1 MQGLQDA
8 LSDWKVWWFSAA
20 LIVQYVAFSFVI
32 YFPTIVATLGYDT
45 TVTLLL
51 SAPPGVLST
60 IISFV
65 LSRYSDKKR
74 KRYIYILAPCAIVAL
89 GFIISICTMNMAAR
103 YISMFLMSQT
113 AAGQMVL
120 WGWINNTF
128 SREPAKR
135 AAAIAMISGLSQTG
149 NIIGS
154 FVWPPTWGPT
164 YRYSYAVCLAA
175 LGVSTTMYGMMH
187 LHLKR
192 LNQRMEQDER
202 DGKGIKELLGPVGFR
217 YLV

>member
-1 MQGLQDA
+1 MQGMQDA
-8 LSDWKVWWFSAA
+8 LSDWKVWWFAAA
-20 LIVQYVAFSFVI
+20 LIAQYVALSFVI

-51 SAPPGVLST
+51 SAPPWVLAT

-65 LSRYSDKKR
+65 LSRYSDKKQ
-74 KRYIYILAPCAIVAL
+74 KRYVYFLASCASTAL
-89 GFIISICTMNMAAR
+89 GFIISICTMNMSAR
-103 YISMFLMSQT
+103 YISMFLMTQIT
-113 AAGQMVL
+113 AGQMVL

-135 AAAIAMISGLSQTG
+135 AAAIAIISGMSQTG

-154 FVWPPTWGPT
+154 FVWPPNWGPT
-164 YRYSYAVCLAA
+164 YRYSYAVCLVA
-175 LGVSTTMYGMMH
+175 LGVATAMFGVMH

-192 LNQRMEQDER
+192 LNQRMEKDER
-202 DGKGIKELLGPVGFR
+202 DGKGIKELRGPIGFR